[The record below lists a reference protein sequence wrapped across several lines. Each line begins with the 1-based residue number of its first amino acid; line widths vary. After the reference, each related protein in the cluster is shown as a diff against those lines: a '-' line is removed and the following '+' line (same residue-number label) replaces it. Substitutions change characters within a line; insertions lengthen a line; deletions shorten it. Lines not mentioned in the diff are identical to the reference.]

1 VCRRIKL
8 CFIICS
14 VTQNINNER
23 LVMTEGSF
31 KGLTRIRIQFLNSSV
46 KVDIAFNFNVRMKF
60 NIFLSKEKY
69 TSFHFVIFR
78 KVRLRI
84 NDRLRQQAT
93 TSEVVRKLK
102 RKKEKKEK
110 KKKRKKEI
118 EIEIA
123 LSGIV
128 LTVGVGV
135 AISEQVLLLKNNG
148 IQI

>member
-1 VCRRIKL
+1 
-8 CFIICS
+8 
-14 VTQNINNER
+14 
-23 LVMTEGSF
+23 
-31 KGLTRIRIQFLNSSV
+31 
-46 KVDIAFNFNVRMKF
+46 MKI

-102 RKKEKKEK
+102 RKK

-123 LSGIV
+123 LSGIA

-135 AISEQVLLLKNNG
+135 AISKQVLLLKNNG